1 MYQTT
6 PFLLPLFAMELIKTV
21 SNFIKKEKL
30 LSGAS
35 VVLAAVSG
43 GIDSMVMADILF
55 RLRQELQIELAV
67 ASFDHRLRPDSGSD
81 LAFVRAWADGH
92 GLPFFGGAKDV
103 AALSDGKNVEDIA
116 RRERYAFLRGVAAKL
131 GSCVIATAHHRGDQ
145 AETVL
150 LHLLRGSGVT
160 GLAGIHPSRGGVV
173 RPLLCADRND
183 IAAYASANNI
193 EYREDSTNSST
204 KYLRNKIR
212 LELLPA
218 LAEYN
223 PCVSHQLN
231 DTAAICRDEDALL
244 EDLAEISLAE
254 LWSFDQSSLSGSGF
268 DLLAP
273 ALQRRVLR
281 KAYQLLAGD
290 LPELSFK
297 QVEAIRCLRN
307 EQSCDLPRDIKAWR
321 RGDLYFGQ
329 EMPPLP
335 FVDMEWPL
343 LVDGVWHDLD
353 GLDWSYCATHTV
365 KPGEFD
371 HKINDHYAMLIS
383 ENRAANVFWR
393 TRRNGDFMRSS
404 GKGRRKVKD
413 LFIDRRIP
421 CHLRNRWPLL
431 IDASGET
438 LWLPGLRSTKL
449 DEDLNNILIKVR
461 FSDKITFNI

>member
-1 MYQTT
+1 MD
-6 PFLLPLFAMELIKTV
+6 LLKTV
-21 SNFIKKEKL
+21 YRYIKSEKQMPTG
-30 LSGAS
+30 SI
-35 VVLAAVSG
+35 VLAAVSG

-55 RLRQELQIELAV
+55 RLRRDLQIELAI
-67 ASFDHRLRPDSGSD
+67 ASFDHGLRPESGSD
-81 LAFVRAWADGH
+81 LAFVRAWAERHD
-92 GLPFFGGAKDV
+92 LLFFGGAKDV

-116 RRERYAFLRGVAAKL
+116 RRERYAFLRSVAVKL
-131 GSCVIATAHHRGDQ
+131 GACVIATAHHRGDQ

-160 GLAGIHPSRGGVV
+160 GLVGIHPSRDGVV

-183 IAAYASANNI
+183 IAEYAATNNI
-193 EYREDSTNSST
+193 EYREDYTNSTT

-223 PCVSHQLN
+223 PGISRQLN
-231 DTAAICRDEDALL
+231 DTASICRDEDALL
-244 EDLAEISLAE
+244 DDLAEISLAE
-254 LWSFDQSSLSGSGF
+254 LWSVDNSSLSGSGF

-307 EQSCDLPRDIKAWR
+307 EQSCDLPRGIKAWR
-321 RGDLYFGQ
+321 RGDLCFGQ
-329 EMPPLP
+329 IMPPLP
-335 FVDMEWPL
+335 VLEMQWPL
-343 LVDGVWHDLD
+343 LIDGTWHDLD
-353 GLDWSYCATHTV
+353 GMDWSYCAANISDLSENDQ
-365 KPGEFD
+365 KPT
-371 HKINDHYAMLIS
+371 NRYAMVLPES
-383 ENRAANVFWR
+383 RATNAYWR
-393 TRRNGDFMRSS
+393 TRRAGDYMLSS
-404 GKGRRKVKD
+404 GKGKRKIKD
-413 LFIDRRIP
+413 LFIYHRIP

-431 IDASGET
+431 VDVSGET
-438 LWLPGLRSTKL
+438 LWLPGLRLTKQ
-449 DEDLNNILIKVR
+449 DEDTNNVLIKVR